1 MIFNLY
7 SVQKIIAQA
16 VWYPEDYLPSKL
28 DNISKLLLY
37 FSNATVTLKDHNNIE
52 ANVLGIDDF
61 GYLQV
66 QTRDGEVISLQPDG
80 NSFDMMTNMISI
92 KTSR

>member
-1 MIFNLY
+1 M
-7 SVQKIIAQA
+7 
-16 VWYPEDYLPSKL
+16 
-28 DNISKLLLY
+28 
-37 FSNATVTLKDHNNIE
+37 TLKDHNNIE

-80 NSFDMMTNMISI
+80 NSFDMMSNMISI